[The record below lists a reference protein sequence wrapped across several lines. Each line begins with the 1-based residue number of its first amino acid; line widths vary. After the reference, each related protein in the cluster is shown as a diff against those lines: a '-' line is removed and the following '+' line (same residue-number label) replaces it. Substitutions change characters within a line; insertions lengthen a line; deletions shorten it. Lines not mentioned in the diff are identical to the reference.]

1 MERVHI
7 ANELLSPYKGTLKE
21 EAKAP
26 LKRKK
31 NHLYKKTL
39 RVLIG
44 PLLGFWLA
52 FLGHQLFHMSLIA
65 SMLIIASFTI
75 AGITI
80 RYKYIRYVFLFLIVS
95 INAYLVLNMFKS

>member
-1 MERVHI
+1 MEKVQI
-7 ANELLSPYKGTLKE
+7 ANELLSPYKGTLKQE
-21 EAKAP
+21 VKIP

-52 FLGHQLFHMSLIA
+52 FLGHQVFQISLIP

-75 AGITI
+75 AGIII
-80 RYKYIRYVFLFLIVS
+80 RYKYIKFIFLFLIAS
-95 INAYLVLNMFKS
+95 INVYLVLNMVKS